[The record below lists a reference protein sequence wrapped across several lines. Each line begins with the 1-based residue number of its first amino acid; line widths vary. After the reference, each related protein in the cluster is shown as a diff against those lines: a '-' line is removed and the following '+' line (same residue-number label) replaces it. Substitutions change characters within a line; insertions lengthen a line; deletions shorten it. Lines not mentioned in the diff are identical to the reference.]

1 MERKR
6 NAGKSSGTTLPVP
19 NEGDLGA
26 WLAECGQRYELRWL
40 LAHADNG
47 VIWGERRG
55 KALRLSSDIFG
66 PAELRLDRL
75 VLQQARLFGEGGEL
89 RLWQG
94 LGGLSAFLRCDGEGA
109 EAEWLDESYLLWG
122 NLSGETRDGFT
133 ELLEGRQ
140 GIRHAPPLSF
150 APSDQRRASLRV
162 RHYLA
167 PDDNGVLR
175 IVDGR
180 LVALEP
186 NGGAK

>member
-6 NAGKSSGTTLPVP
+6 GEGMSSGVTLPILV
-19 NEGDLGA
+19 NGDLHT
-26 WLAECGQRYELRWL
+26 WLAECGRKYGLRWL

-47 VIWGERRG
+47 IIWGD
-55 KALRLSSDIFG
+55 LREEELKLSSEAFG
-66 PAELRLDRL
+66 PAELRLDVL
-75 VLQQARLFGEGGEL
+75 TLQQARLFGEAGEL

-94 LGGLSAFLRCDGEGA
+94 PGGLSAFLRRDGEGA
-109 EAEWLDESYLLWG
+109 EAEWLDETYLLWG

-150 APSDQRRASLRV
+150 TPSDKRRAALRV

-167 PDDNGVLR
+167 ADDDGVVR

-180 LVALEP
+180 LVALLDT
-186 NGGAK
+186 AWT